1 MFEALSTEHRV
12 LLLKYACAFAWADLV
27 VTDSERRFV
36 TRLMDKMD
44 LPQDERA
51 QVDSWLAVAPS
62 PQSVDPADVP
72 REHRHLFIEA
82 VRAMIYVDGTVDA
95 EERESFDR
103 FRAALER

>member
-1 MFEALSTEHRV
+1 M

-36 TRLMDKMD
+36 TRLMDRMG
-44 LPQDERA
+44 LSPDEREQA
-51 QVDSWLAVAPS
+51 NAWLEVAPS
-62 PQSVDPADVP
+62 PQSVDPSAVP
-72 REHRHLFIEA
+72 PEHRRVFVEA
-82 VRAMIYVDGTVDA
+82 VRAVIYVDGRVDE